1 MSNPF
6 ISKFFFELLHKN
18 KGSFKQKYY
27 DGKVHDLHNGKGFF
41 SDFFTWMLFWLVV
54 FVLNYFFRRLF

>member
-6 ISKFFFELLHKN
+6 ISKFFFEMLHKY
-18 KGSFKQKYY
+18 KRTFKQKFD
-27 DGKVHDLHNGKGFF
+27 DGKVHDLHNGEGFF
-41 SDFFTWMLFWLVV
+41 SNFFTWMLFWLVV